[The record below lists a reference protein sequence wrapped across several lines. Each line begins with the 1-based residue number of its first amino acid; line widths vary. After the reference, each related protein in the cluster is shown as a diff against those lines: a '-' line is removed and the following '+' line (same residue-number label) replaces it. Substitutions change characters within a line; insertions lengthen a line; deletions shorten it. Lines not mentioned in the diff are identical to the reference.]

1 MHIQSLYI
9 LLGIAIASP
18 GPVGDQPSA
27 QVIAIE
33 LDSFEFTP
41 STIAMTHGQSYVL
54 RLTNVSDG
62 DHDFAAPRFFDA
74 ARIAPQDSSAVA
86 EGRVEVPGR
95 ETVSIRLTAPARGT
109 YRIRCTHFMHSTF
122 GMKGRIV
129 VT

>member
-1 MHIQSLYI
+1 MHIHSLYV

-18 GPVGDQPSA
+18 GPVGGQPSA

-33 LDSFEFTP
+33 LDSFKFTP

-54 RLTNVSDG
+54 RLTNLSEG
-62 DHDFAAPRFFDA
+62 GHDFAAPKFFSV
-74 ARIAPQDSSAVA
+74 ARIAPGDSRML
-86 EGRVEVPGR
+86 EDGQVEVRGGQ
-95 ETVSIRLTAPARGT
+95 TLSIRLVAPAPGT
-109 YRIRCTHFMHSTF
+109 YRVVCTHFLHSTL

>member
-1 MHIQSLYI
+1 MHIYRSFALI
-9 LLGIAIASP
+9 GIALAAP
-18 GPVGDQPSA
+18 LPAGGQSA
-27 QVIAIE
+27 EQVIAIE

-41 STIAMTHGQSYVL
+41 STVTMEHGQAYVL